1 MRDNLVQSVAS
12 TILDYRETLSMLIL
26 PHLEFI
32 RSLSQLLKVELK
44 EISEVEIVKSMKTKR

>member
-26 PHLEFI
+26 LHLEFI
-32 RSLSQLLKVELK
+32 RILSQLLKVELE